1 MKFCFHIASYST
13 GVLAAPRISEV
24 AAILKRNDLDCQE
37 ARQCGTSGSVLQIY
51 FITNLKIH
59 PGGALAI
66 DNVLTSLLALEFF

>member
-1 MKFCFHIASYST
+1 
-13 GVLAAPRISEV
+13 
-24 AAILKRNDLDCQE
+24 
-37 ARQCGTSGSVLQIY
+37 VLQIY